1 MEDICCEGINKYRQI
16 ECCIKEDN
24 MYKLVK
30 IPIGGGNS
38 HLNESGVT
46 PA

>member
-1 MEDICCEGINKYRQI
+1 MFLKVLLLRFASNKEDI
-16 ECCIKEDN
+16 